1 MENRMSVKVEEDS
14 IGSLIF
20 NLKKYYYSFLFTCVD
35 NNRGKPLEFDIFPD
49 VWPSGCVA
57 VAPLPTK
64 IMTKYWP
71 FINLINSAEYAH
83 TPNLNPPID
92 KISRFLGDW
101 NCAHQPVRPHR
112 PSFLYYRVGNTI
124 TFFPEHILNVIAWAS
139 LPSMRLRHALIHGP
153 PAFLPAN

>member
-1 MENRMSVKVEEDS
+1 MSVKVEEDS

-64 IMTKYWP
+64 IMTKY
-71 FINLINSAEYAH
+71 
-83 TPNLNPPID
+83 
-92 KISRFLGDW
+92 
-101 NCAHQPVRPHR
+101 
-112 PSFLYYRVGNTI
+112 
-124 TFFPEHILNVIAWAS
+124 
-139 LPSMRLRHALIHGP
+139 
-153 PAFLPAN
+153 